1 MTMNTRAFPVF
12 ILSVT
17 TLVSAVWAQSGGV
30 AGQQSAAGA
39 VTFSEHVAPI
49 LYANCVSC
57 HRAGE
62 AAPFPLV
69 TYEDAASRGK
79 LLATVTR
86 SRYMPPWQ
94 AEAGHVEFAGE
105 RRLSD
110 AQIAAIGQ
118 WVTRG
123 MLEGDRSK
131 LPPLPTFTDGWQLG
145 QPDLII
151 EMPTAF
157 EVPADGPDIYRNFA
171 IPTGL
176 TEDKFVRAIEFR
188 PVARKAVHHA
198 LFQFARTGSTKEF
211 EDPSGKPGFG
221 GLAPIALLPGFA
233 PSGELGGWAVGATP
247 RFLPEG
253 LALPLAKGSDF
264 ILQMHFHPTGKPEL
278 EKARI
283 GIYFADRAPDRK
295 LMNWGAPGLFGL
307 LAGIDIPPGEKNFS
321 ITGTLAMKVDMR
333 AISVTAHAHYLGK
346 EIKAIATFPDGTTKP
361 LIWIKDWDFNWQDQY
376 AFKEPVVLPKGTR
389 IDVQITYD
397 NSADNPRNPSN
408 PPRRVQWGEESF
420 DEMGNVRF
428 QLVTVNKEDE
438 AVLQQAMAGA
448 LKAALS
454 SAVQSGALKK
464 LMEAREKKRKAGGS

>member
-1 MTMNTRAFPVF
+1 MSMRFVSTV
-12 ILSVT
+12 SVCLA
-17 TLVSAVWAQSGGV
+17 TLVAVASTQGRNGGAEQSAGGV
-30 AGQQSAAGA
+30 
-39 VTFSEHVAPI
+39 VTYTETIAPI

-69 TYEDAASRGK
+69 TYEDAATRGK

-94 AEAGHVEFAGE
+94 AEPGHVEFAGE
-105 RRLSD
+105 RRLTD
-110 AQIAAIGQ
+110 GQVAAIGQ

-123 MLEGDRSK
+123 MPEGDRSK
-131 LPPLPTFTDGWQLG
+131 LPPLPAFTDGWQLG
-145 QPDLII
+145 QPDLVL
-151 EMPTAF
+151 EMPTSF

-188 PVARKAVHHA
+188 PTARKAVHHA
-198 LFQFARTGSTKEF
+198 LFQYARSGSTKDF
-211 EDPSGKPGFG
+211 EGQAGKPGFG

-253 LALPLAKGSDF
+253 LALPLAKGTDL
-264 ILQMHFHPTGKPEL
+264 ILQMHFHPTGKPEI
-278 EKARI
+278 ERSRI
-283 GIYFADRAPDRK
+283 GIYFAEKTPERK

-307 LAGIDIPPGEKNFS
+307 LANIDIPPGEKNYTV
-321 ITGTLAMKVDMR
+321 TGKLAMKVDMR

-346 EIKAIATFPDGTTKP
+346 EIKATATFPDGSTKE
-361 LIWIKDWDFNWQDQY
+361 LLWIKDWDFNWQDQY
-376 AFKEPVVLPKGTR
+376 AYKEPVLLPKGTE
-389 IDVQITYD
+389 IDVSITYD
-397 NSADNPRNPSN
+397 NSADNPQNPSS

-438 AVLQQAMAGA
+438 LVLQQAMAGA

-454 SAVQSGALKK
+454 NAVQNGAVKK
-464 LMEAREKKRKAGGS
+464 LMEAREKKKKAAGGS

>member
-1 MTMNTRAFPVF
+1 
-12 ILSVT
+12 
-17 TLVSAVWAQSGGV
+17 
-30 AGQQSAAGA
+30 
-39 VTFSEHVAPI
+39 
-49 LYANCVSC
+49 
-57 HRAGE
+57 
-62 AAPFPLV
+62 
-69 TYEDAASRGK
+69 
-79 LLATVTR
+79 
-86 SRYMPPWQ
+86 
-94 AEAGHVEFAGE
+94 
-105 RRLSD
+105 
-110 AQIAAIGQ
+110 
-118 WVTRG
+118 
-123 MLEGDRSK
+123 
-131 LPPLPTFTDGWQLG
+131 
-145 QPDLII
+145 
-151 EMPTAF
+151 
-157 EVPADGPDIYRNFA
+157 
-171 IPTGL
+171 
-176 TEDKFVRAIEFR
+176 
-188 PVARKAVHHA
+188 
-198 LFQFARTGSTKEF
+198 
-211 EDPSGKPGFG
+211 
-221 GLAPIALLPGFA
+221 LLPGFA

-283 GIYFADRAPDRK
+283 GIYFADKPPDRK

-307 LAGIDIPPGEKNFS
+307 LAGIDIPPGEKNFT

-361 LIWIKDWDFNWQDQY
+361 LLWIKDWDFNWQDQY
-376 AFKEPVVLPKGTR
+376 AFKEPVVLPKGTS

-454 SAVQSGALKK
+454 SAVQNGALKK